1 LPFLEEKDD
10 CLRISI
16 GGGDTMK
23 KALIFLFDGFAEF
36 EVNIASLFLISKEFE
51 IITATVDGKTV
62 TGEGGFLCQ
71 PHVAI
76 EHIEVADYE
85 VADYEVFI
93 VPGGHIFNHL
103 ENEKLLSIVNELH
116 KQNKWIACICAGTS
130 LLHAAGVLNKKKFS
144 TSLTPDEKQLA
155 HLHEWK
161 YKQNKDVTVDG
172 KIITAVGS
180 AYVEFATEIMK
191 RLNLF
196 NEAEAKENLQ
206 YFKNVTELCDETL
219 V

>member
-1 LPFLEEKDD
+1 MPFLEEKDD

-85 VADYEVFI
+85 VLI
-93 VPGGHIFNHL
+93 VPGGHIFEHL

-116 KQNKWIACICAGTS
+116 KQNKWIAGICAGTS

-191 RLNLF
+191 QLNLF
-196 NEAEAKENLQ
+196 NETEAKENLQ
-206 YFKNVTELCDETL
+206 YFKNVTEICDETL

>member
-1 LPFLEEKDD
+1 
-10 CLRISI
+10 
-16 GGGDTMK
+16 MK

-36 EVNIASLFLISKEFE
+36 EVNIASLFLISKQFE

-71 PHVAI
+71 PHVSM

-85 VADYEVFI
+85 LFI
-93 VPGGHIFNHL
+93 VPGGHIFDHL
-103 ENEKLLSIVNELH
+103 ENDQLLSIVNKLH
-116 KQNKWIACICAGTS
+116 EQNKWIAGICAGTS
-130 LLHAAGVLNKKKFS
+130 LLHAAGVVNNKKFS
-144 TSLTPDEKQLA
+144 TSLTSDEKQLA
-155 HLHEWK
+155 HLHEWE

-191 RLNLF
+191 QLNLF

-206 YFKNVTELCDETL
+206 YFKNVTEICDGTL